1 GKLKPGMFGRVA
13 IVHDRRDDVVL
24 IPRSAVMIEDA
35 RSTVFVVNE
44 GKAERRPIVAGY
56 VNDGMIE
63 IVNGIKPGDQVITVG
78 QNSLKNG
85 ARVAAVN
92 DPLPALPHPEFEE
105 SEQVAAVE

>member
-1 GKLKPGMFGRVA
+1 LGKNQPAVLRVDALPDEVFTGIVDRVSPVVDSSTGTFAVTVAVTGDGKLKPGMFGRVA

-63 IVNGIKPGDQVITVG
+63 I
-78 QNSLKNG
+78 
-85 ARVAAVN
+85 
-92 DPLPALPHPEFEE
+92 
-105 SEQVAAVE
+105 